1 MGTNKE
7 KTGMRGA
14 RPDQQPRIWDVP
26 TRVFHW
32 SLVILV
38 AWEWASSHLGH
49 GFMRYHM
56 WGGYAVLTLILFR
69 VSWGFVG
76 SETAR
81 FAQFLRSPRNT
92 WGYIRSWGKESH
104 HHIHGH
110 NPLGGWA
117 VIAFLVTLTIQVGTG
132 LFATD
137 DVLTAGP
144 LNALVGG
151 RMGDLLTAIHKG
163 NFDILLALVVSHVI
177 AVILH
182 RVIAGH
188 DLVRPMITGRA
199 ARPVPGAISP
209 RAFARP
215 WVSVAAL
222 ALSGLGTWLILQI

>member
-1 MGTNKE
+1 MND
-7 KTGMRGA
+7 KTPGGRGA
-14 RPDQQPRIWDVP
+14 KEHERPRIWDVP
-26 TRVFHW
+26 TRAFHW
-32 SLVILV
+32 TLAALV

-69 VSWGFVG
+69 LSWGFVG
-76 SETAR
+76 SHTAR
-81 FAQFLRSPRNT
+81 FAQFLRSPRGT
-92 WGYIRSWGKESH
+92 WEYVKSWRHGAPD
-104 HHIHGH
+104 IHGH

-117 VIAFLVTLTIQVGTG
+117 VIAFLLSLTVQVGTG

-144 LNALVGG
+144 LNGLVGS
-151 RMGDLLTAIHKG
+151 RMADWLTTIHKWNFDVLLTLIAIH
-163 NFDILLALVVSHVI
+163 VS

-199 ARPVPGAISP
+199 ARPMSP
-209 RAFARP
+209 VVNHAFARP
-215 WVSVAAL
+215 WVSVLAL